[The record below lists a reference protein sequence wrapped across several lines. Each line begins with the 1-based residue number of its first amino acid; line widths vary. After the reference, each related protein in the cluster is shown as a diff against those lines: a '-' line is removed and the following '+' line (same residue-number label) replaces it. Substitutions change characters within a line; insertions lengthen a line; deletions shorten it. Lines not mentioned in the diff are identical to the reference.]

1 MIPSLLLNGVAIP
14 ILHRSQLAK
23 LLDLPIADEAA
34 ATALAWDCAVLLDA
48 WVDGIRDL
56 SIAEL
61 LEPTRS
67 RGRSLRNLTV
77 NVFHPFELLPG
88 ALDEGDFPWDP
99 DGDTAREE
107 PLTTTDS
114 VHEYAAE
121 RAAGWR
127 WFLAGLGD
135 RLDGDLPVVSTP
147 RGEIGFADL
156 LAQQRWHVAFHYR
169 QLVAHRVETGRRL
182 ESPFVVHRLAGLD
195 LPLEVF

>member
-1 MIPSLLLNGVAIP
+1 MIPSLVLDGGAIP
-14 ILHRSQLAK
+14 ILHRSPLAK
-23 LLDLPIADEAA
+23 LLDLPLADEAG

-56 SIAEL
+56 AFAEL
-61 LEPTRS
+61 VEPTRS

-88 ALDEGDFPWDP
+88 ALEEGDFPWDP
-99 DGDTAREE
+99 DGDADREE
-107 PLTTTDS
+107 PLTTAES
-114 VHEYAAE
+114 VVEYAAE

-135 RLDGDLPVVSTP
+135 RLDHDLPVVSSP

-156 LAQQRWHVAFHYR
+156 LAQQRWHAAFHYR
-169 QLVAHRVETGRRL
+169 QLVAHRIETGRGL
-182 ESPFVVHRLAGLD
+182 ASPFVVHRLVGLR
-195 LPLEVF
+195 LPLAVF